1 MIELTANQ
9 DAFFFLETEGSVFL
23 AVLKLNS
30 VQFVT
35 VAPFLMWM
43 HLLQPEPSTSVVF
56 ISNF

>member
-35 VAPFLMWM
+35 VALFLMWM